1 MSVLQWSLVN
11 KISKMKPACEVNQFF
26 WVSRVPFG
34 KLPLF
39 FSTMWAS
46 NAQHAL
52 DSSELL
58 QGSCP
63 FWIKLKILLM
73 DNLDFRPGARIM
85 LLLGQDIGTFSSL
98 IYVCTTVTWAK
109 LKYPPRNLAWIP
121 LCVGLI
127 CTLQGISVYYSC
139 FHTRLNGISD
149 MIERSSIF
157 IIQNNHAPATW
168 MELSGW

>member
-1 MSVLQWSLVN
+1 
-11 KISKMKPACEVNQFF
+11 
-26 WVSRVPFG
+26 
-34 KLPLF
+34 
-39 FSTMWAS
+39 MWAS
-46 NAQHAL
+46 NAQHTL

-58 QGSCP
+58 LQGSCP
-63 FWIKLKILLM
+63 VWIKLKILLM
-73 DNLDFRPGARIM
+73 DNLDFRPEARFM

-98 IYVCTTVTWAK
+98 IYVCTTVTRAK

-139 FHTRLNGISD
+139 FHTGLNGISD

-157 IIQNNHAPATW
+157 IIQNNHAQLHEWSSLGGNPAVNPLTW
-168 MELSGW
+168 KWKHSFVIFIEGYHVYRACVWRDFWVWFQ